1 MSQPDPRPFAD
12 AVSYERELTGM
23 DSSAAEL
30 LERYRS
36 LTSGILELT
45 IIIYNS

>member
-1 MSQPDPRPFAD
+1 MERQIPD

-30 LERYRS
+30 LERYRN
-36 LTSGILELT
+36 LASGKKRIFR
-45 IIIYNS
+45 